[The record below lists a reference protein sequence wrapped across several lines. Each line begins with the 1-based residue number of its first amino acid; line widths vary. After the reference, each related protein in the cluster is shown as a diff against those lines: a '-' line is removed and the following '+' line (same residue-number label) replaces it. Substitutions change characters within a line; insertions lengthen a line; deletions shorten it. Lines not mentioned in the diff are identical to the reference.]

1 MDPNGLSDPYVK
13 VKLLPDPKKETK
25 LKTAVVKKNLNP
37 TWNEDFKM
45 KISSNDY
52 SKRLLIEVWD
62 WDRLNTNDFMGS
74 MSFGI
79 SELKK
84 VCFLC
89 CFQAFLVKK
98 INFFY
103 QNLGSNSFRTPR
115 MDGINSSQK
124 KKEKPSIFQL
134 STLRKKIAKSRRNS
148 TFTKHKKNSK
158 KQRSKRSLQ

>member
-52 SKRLLIEVWD
+52 SKRLLIEIWD

-84 VCFLC
+84 VCLLC
-89 CFQAFLVKK
+89 CFQAFLVV
-98 INFFY
+98 
-103 QNLGSNSFRTPR
+103 
-115 MDGINSSQK
+115 SQK
-124 KKEKPSIFQL
+124 IINIIRKIFLL
-134 STLRKKIAKSRRNS
+134 SKFGIKL
-148 TFTKHKKNSK
+148 F
-158 KQRSKRSLQ
+158 